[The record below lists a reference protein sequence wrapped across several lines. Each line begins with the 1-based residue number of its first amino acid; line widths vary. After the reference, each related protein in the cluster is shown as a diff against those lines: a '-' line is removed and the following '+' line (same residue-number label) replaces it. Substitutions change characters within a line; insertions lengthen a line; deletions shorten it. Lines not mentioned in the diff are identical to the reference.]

1 MHEYRKDKVLCEGQS
16 DLDVTGRAGGY
27 HLLDS
32 FVASVD
38 LFDLV
43 CVGKRKDKL
52 VSVTMHGMD
61 GEGIPPER
69 NNALKAGEAFVG
81 RFSTAGADVTVYK
94 NIPMGA
100 GLGGS
105 SADAAGV
112 LNAMAKLYG
121 IDDKAALGELADAL
135 GSDTRYMLDG
145 GFCRMRGGRKAP
157 FSLRTKNDALFAD
170 LSEKLR
176 SVGSV
181 TRNTTAR
188 PCFRPRRKAVSAPLG
203 AET

>member
-1 MHEYRKDKVLCEGQS
+1 MNTVKIKSYAKVNLT
-16 DLDVTGRAGGY
+16 LDVTGRAGGY

-43 CVGKRKDKL
+43 CVRKRKDKL

-94 NIPMGA
+94 NIPWARGW
-100 GLGGS
+100 
-105 SADAAGV
+105 AA
-112 LNAMAKLYG
+112 
-121 IDDKAALGELADAL
+121 
-135 GSDTRYMLDG
+135 R
-145 GFCRMRGGRKAP
+145 R
-157 FSLRTKNDALFAD
+157 RT
-170 LSEKLR
+170 
-176 SVGSV
+176 
-181 TRNTTAR
+181 
-188 PCFRPRRKAVSAPLG
+188 PRAF
-203 AET
+203 